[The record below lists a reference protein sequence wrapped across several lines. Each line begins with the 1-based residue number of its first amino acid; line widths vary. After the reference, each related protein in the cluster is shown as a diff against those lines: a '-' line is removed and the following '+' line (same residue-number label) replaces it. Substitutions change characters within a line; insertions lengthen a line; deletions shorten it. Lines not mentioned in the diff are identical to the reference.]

1 MSLIAWP
8 ACCQRAYERAFYRWL
23 RENYAEMNATMS
35 GTVNAEL
42 HRLLPEIEHLF
53 DECRIVVR
61 VVNRPGLFNA
71 HLLTEECEHNHI
83 VHIVFVSSNLL
94 FFVWRLFMI
103 IGSAGL
109 EVAETEGKMRF
120 RFRTPNEQDVAQ
132 LKITFKNYL
141 AAKPLDQEG
150 LDDLVARF
158 EKGPQ
163 RCRTLIVDLAALA
176 ELFIVLHEVG
186 HVLPA
191 PRLREGIQLDQLPLH
206 PNRAEAWRS
215 EILADLSAAEYL
227 LIGYAAGAGEM
238 ATVGKKDVPG
248 SMQDAEL
255 ESGIQEDQP
264 DKDGH
269 LENIRAFAFEMVAS
283 AITEVYIA
291 QWFAERAQA
300 KLRQKPLT
308 SLVDPEYATHPP
320 VHMRMSFFEQWIKQR
335 AAHSHTPFTG
345 AQTTMIDV
353 WLTELAALV
362 FEVPD
367 GTAESHSG

>member
-1 MSLIAWP
+1 
-8 ACCQRAYERAFYRWL
+8 
-23 RENYAEMNATMS
+23 MNATMS

-42 HRLLPEIEHLF
+42 HRLLPEIERVF

-71 HLLTEECEHNHI
+71 HLLTEQCEHDHVVQI
-83 VHIVFVSSNLL
+83 AFVSSNLL
-94 FFVWRLFMI
+94 FFIWRLFTI

-120 RFRTPNEQDVAQ
+120 RFRVPNEQDVAQ
-132 LKITFKNYL
+132 LKIAFEKYL

-158 EKGPQ
+158 EKAPQ

-186 HVLPA
+186 HALPA
-191 PRLREGIQLDQLPLH
+191 ARIRKGIQLDQLPLH

-227 LIGYAAGAGEM
+227 LIGYTAGVGDM
-238 ATVGKKDVPG
+238 ATVGKKDVLG

-255 ESGIQEDQP
+255 ESGIQEDPP
-264 DKDGH
+264 DKDGR

-283 AITEVYIA
+283 AVTEVYIA

-300 KLRQKPLT
+300 RLRQKPLT

-320 VHMRMSFFEQWIKQR
+320 VHMRMFFFEQWIKQR
-335 AAHSHTPFTG
+335 AADSHTSFTA
-345 AQTTMIDV
+345 AQATMIDT

-362 FEVPD
+362 FEISD
-367 GTAESHSG
+367 STAESHVG